1 MLPNNKIKRARKWLG
16 DLHEPRDRKHP
27 NTRSFCLGGVDIG
40 DTTQGITNYV
50 WQAWTDGAA
59 IYLQRT
65 DSTRPDRVLT
75 DKSITSV
82 SVAFTRD
89 MNLVIAYQS
98 GIDSKLW
105 VGRNGSLVGSI
116 VASIR
121 GSKDPMVALDD
132 NRYATDITSDVI
144 FAYIRDSVLY
154 CRYQRDRYEVE
165 RELQVLDSDTSLY
178 RIGMG
183 RDERFLFLLQKEVKD

>member
-27 NTRSFCLGGVDIG
+27 NTHSFCLGGVDIG

-89 MNLVIAYQS
+89 MDLVIAYQS

-144 FAYIRDSVLY
+144 FAYIRESVLY

-183 RDERFLFLLQKEVKD
+183 RNERFLFLLQKEVKD

>member
-121 GSKDPMVALDD
+121 GGKDPMVALDD

-144 FAYIRDSVLY
+144 FAYIKDSMLC
-154 CRYQRDRYEVE
+154 CRYQREEYRTEHK
-165 RELQVLDSDTSLY
+165 LQMLDSDTNLY
-178 RIGMG
+178 RMGMG
-183 RDERFLFLLQKEVKD
+183 RDNRFLFLLQKEVKN

>member
-27 NTRSFCLGGVDIG
+27 NTRSFCLGGIDIG

-82 SVAFTRD
+82 SVAFDRN
-89 MNLVIAYQS
+89 MNLVIAYQA
-98 GIDSKLW
+98 GLESKLW
-105 VGRNGSLVGSI
+105 VGHNGSLSGTVT
-116 VASIR
+116 ASIK
-121 GSKDPMVALDD
+121 GSQSPMVALDD
-132 NRYATDITSDVI
+132 NRYATDSTSDVI
-144 FAYIRDSVLY
+144 FAYVKDSMLC
-154 CRYQRDRYEVE
+154 CRYQREKYRTEHK
-165 RELQVLDSDTSLY
+165 LQLLEGDTTLY

-183 RDERFLFLLQKEVKD
+183 RDNRFLFLLQKEVKN

>member
-1 MLPNNKIKRARKWLG
+1 MLPNNKIKRVRKWLE
-16 DLHEPRDRKHP
+16 DLNEPRDRKHP
-27 NTRSFCLGGVDIG
+27 DTRSFCLGGADIG
-40 DTTQGITNYV
+40 DITQGIKDYV

-65 DSTRPDRVLT
+65 DVSRPDRVLT
-75 DKSITSV
+75 DKNITSV
-82 SVAFTRD
+82 SVAFDRN
-89 MNLVIAYQS
+89 MNLVIAYQA

-105 VGRNGSLVGSI
+105 VGRNGSLVGGI
-116 VASIR
+116 AASIR
-121 GSKDPMVALDD
+121 GGITPMVALDD

-144 FAYIRDSVLY
+144 FAYIRDSKLC

-165 RELQVLDSDTSLY
+165 RELQVLDSDISLY

-183 RDERFLFLLQKEVKD
+183 RDERFLFLLQKEVKN